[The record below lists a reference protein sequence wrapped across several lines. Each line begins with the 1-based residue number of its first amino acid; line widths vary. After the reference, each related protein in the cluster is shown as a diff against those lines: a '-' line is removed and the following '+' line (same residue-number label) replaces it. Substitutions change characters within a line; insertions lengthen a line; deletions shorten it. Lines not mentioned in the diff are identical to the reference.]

1 MDLLTAQNLTKEKL
15 EAAFNG
21 YEKKVYIISYDGV
34 FSIKEALKKSYQTPT
49 ILVSPL
55 SANDNEVKLAT
66 YFIFKSTDKNVL
78 EVIDKANEALRSLS
92 GVDGKTLTVACETLF
107 DNEALKSGI
116 RLWVSLV
123 KLPHLAFGLNSQPDK
138 GPVALEKERIKTI
151 MGFNN
156 NLIVATSEAE
166 ISKNLIYGNTPFL
179 TIESGEGLFEQSQG
193 RTIKYSEDGKLIK
206 KVIKG
211 VARYPLLLK
220 AYGKSADEAESLLW
234 DKLPFL
240 PNIRKESGVN
250 IITKVVGLEIAKEE
264 KGAMI
269 ASVTLNLEVPA
280 ILNEALLPLIKNVEV
295 EGI

>member
-1 MDLLTAQNLTKEKL
+1 MDLLTAQNLAIEKL
-15 EAAFNG
+15 ELAFND
-21 YEKKVYIISYDGV
+21 YSKKVYIIAYDGV
-34 FSIKEALKKSYQTPT
+34 FSVSEALKKSYNTPS

-55 SANDNEVKLAT
+55 NVNDNEVRLAT
-66 YFIFKSTDKNVL
+66 YIIFKSTDKNVL
-78 EVIDKANEALRSLS
+78 DVIDKTNEVLRSLP
-92 GVDGKTLTVACETLF
+92 GEDGKTLTVTCETLF
-107 DNEALKSGI
+107 DTQALKSGI

-123 KLPHLAFGLNSQPDK
+123 KLPHLAFGVSNQQDK
-138 GPVALEKERIKTI
+138 GPVALEKERIKAI
-151 MGFNN
+151 MNLNN
-156 NLIVATSEAE
+156 NVVVATSKAE

-193 RTIKYSEDGKLIK
+193 RTIKYSENGSLIK

-211 VARYPLLLK
+211 VARYPLVLK
-220 AYGKSADEAESLLW
+220 AYGKSAAEAESLLW

-280 ILNEALLPLIKNVEV
+280 ILNEALLPLIKNVKV

>member
-1 MDLLTAQNLTKEKL
+1 MDLLTAQNLAIGKL
-15 EAAFNG
+15 ELAFND
-21 YEKKVYIISYDGV
+21 YSKKVYIIAYDGV
-34 FSIKEALKKSYQTPT
+34 FSVSEALKKSYNTPS

-55 SANDNEVKLAT
+55 NANDNEVRLAT
-66 YFIFKSTDKNVL
+66 YIIFKSTDKNVL
-78 EVIDKANEALRSLS
+78 DVIDKTNEVLRSLP
-92 GVDGKTLTVACETLF
+92 GEDGKTLTVTCETLF
-107 DNEALKSGI
+107 DTQALKSGI

-123 KLPHLAFGLNSQPDK
+123 KLPHLAFGLSNQLDK
-138 GPVALEKERIKTI
+138 GPVALEKERIKAI
-151 MGFNN
+151 MNLNN
-156 NLIVATSEAE
+156 NVVVATSEAE

-193 RTIKYSEDGKLIK
+193 RTIKYSENGSLIK

-211 VARYPLLLK
+211 VARYPLVLK
-220 AYGKSADEAESLLW
+220 AYGKSAAEAESLLW
-234 DKLPFL
+234 NKLPFL

-280 ILNEALLPLIKNVEV
+280 ILNEALLPLIKNVKV

>member
-1 MDLLTAQNLTKEKL
+1 MDLLTAQNLAIEKL
-15 EAAFNG
+15 ELAFND
-21 YEKKVYIISYDGV
+21 YSKKVYIIAYDGV
-34 FSIKEALKKSYQTPT
+34 FSVSEALKKSYNTPS

-55 SANDNEVKLAT
+55 NVNDNEVRLAT
-66 YFIFKSTDKNVL
+66 YIIFKSTDKNVL
-78 EVIDKANEALRSLS
+78 DVIDKTNEVLRSLP
-92 GVDGKTLTVACETLF
+92 GEEGKTLTVTCETLF
-107 DNEALKSGI
+107 DTQALKSGI

-123 KLPHLAFGLNSQPDK
+123 KLPHLAFGLSNQLDK
-138 GPVALEKERIKTI
+138 GPVALEKERIKAI
-151 MGFNN
+151 MNLNN
-156 NLIVATSEAE
+156 NVVVATSEAE

-193 RTIKYSEDGKLIK
+193 RTIKYSENGSLIK

-211 VARYPLLLK
+211 VARYPLVLK
-220 AYGKSADEAESLLW
+220 AYGKSAAEAESLLW
-234 DKLPFL
+234 NKLPFL

-280 ILNEALLPLIKNVEV
+280 ILNEALLPLIKNVKV

>member
-1 MDLLTAQNLTKEKL
+1 MDLLTAQNLAIEKL
-15 EAAFNG
+15 ELAFND
-21 YEKKVYIISYDGV
+21 YSKKVYIIAYDGV
-34 FSIKEALKKSYQTPT
+34 FSVSEALKKSYNTPS

-55 SANDNEVKLAT
+55 NVNDNEVRLAT
-66 YFIFKSTDKNVL
+66 YIIFKSTDKNVL
-78 EVIDKANEALRSLS
+78 DVIDKTNEVLRSLP
-92 GVDGKTLTVACETLF
+92 GEDGKTLTVTCETLF
-107 DNEALKSGI
+107 DAQALKSGI

-123 KLPHLAFGLNSQPDK
+123 KLPHLAFGLSGSLDK
-138 GPVALEKERIKTI
+138 GPVALEKERIKAI
-151 MGFNN
+151 MNLNN
-156 NLIVATSEAE
+156 NVVVATSEAE
-166 ISKNLIYGNTPFL
+166 ISKNLIYGDTPFL

-193 RTIKYSEDGKLIK
+193 RTIKYSENGSLIK

-220 AYGKSADEAESLLW
+220 AYGKSAAEAESLLW

-280 ILNEALLPLIKNVEV
+280 ILNEALLPLIKNVKV

>member
-1 MDLLTAQNLTKEKL
+1 MDLLTAQNLAIEKL
-15 EAAFNG
+15 ELAFNN
-21 YEKKVYIISYDGV
+21 YSKKVYIIAYDGV
-34 FSIKEALKKSYQTPT
+34 FSVSEALKKSYNTPS

-55 SANDNEVKLAT
+55 NVNDNEVRLAT
-66 YFIFKSTDKNVL
+66 YIIFKSTDKNVL
-78 EVIDKANEALRSLS
+78 DVIDKTNEVLRSLP
-92 GVDGKTLTVACETLF
+92 GEDGKTLTVTCETLF
-107 DNEALKSGI
+107 DTQALKSGI

-123 KLPHLAFGLNSQPDK
+123 KLPHLAFGLSNQLDK
-138 GPVALEKERIKTI
+138 GPVALEKERIKAI
-151 MGFNN
+151 MNLNN
-156 NLIVATSEAE
+156 NVVVATSEAE

-193 RTIKYSEDGKLIK
+193 RTIKYSENGSLIK

-211 VARYPLLLK
+211 VARYPLVLK
-220 AYGKSADEAESLLW
+220 AYGKSAAEAESLLW
-234 DKLPFL
+234 NKLPFL

-280 ILNEALLPLIKNVEV
+280 ILNEALLPLIKNVKV